1 MARFAYHAI
10 DPKGAERRGA
20 IEAASEA
27 VARDKLTAREWF
39 VVTISADAVTSA
51 RRAATS
57 TSGIAWFAT
66 KLSAKQLALFTRQLS
81 SLMVVSPLEET
92 LRTIARQTEKP
103 KAQGILSNVH
113 AGITEG
119 LPLAEAMRREE
130 PSFPPIYRAMIAAGE
145 NSGSL
150 PQIADRLA
158 DMLEKQAMVR
168 GKIIAALAYP
178 IVLSLVAIAVVTGLM
193 ISVVPRVVEQFDNA
207 ARQLPMLT
215 RVVIGISQFVSA
227 WWWALLL
234 LMALGVL
241 GFVRALRQPAF
252 KLRFD
257 GGLLR
262 IPFIGKLIRDVH
274 AASLARTLATMIE
287 ARLPLVDGLR
297 LATRTVSNAVQAQSL
312 AGISEKVRAGGSLST
327 ALREAGTFPP
337 LLVYLAASGEAAGQ
351 LGTMLE
357 RAADYLEREFEA
369 FTAAMMALLEP
380 AIIVLMGTAVALIIL
395 AILLPILQLQNLT
408 GL

>member
-10 DPKGAERRGA
+10 DPKGDERCGA
-20 IEAASEA
+20 IEAPSEA
-27 VARDKLTAREWF
+27 VAREKLTKREF
-39 VVTISADAVTSA
+39 YVVSISADAATSA

-57 TSGIAWFAT
+57 TSGIAWFAA

-103 KAQGILSNVH
+103 KAQAILSNVH
-113 AGITEG
+113 AGVTEG

-150 PQIADRLA
+150 PAIADRLA
-158 DMLEKQAMVR
+158 DMLEKQAQVR

-178 IVLSLVAIAVVTGLM
+178 IVLSLVAIAVVVGLM
-193 ISVVPRVVEQFDNA
+193 VSVVPRVVEQFDNA

-215 RVVIGISQFVSA
+215 RVVIGISQFLST

-234 LMALGVL
+234 LLALGVL
-241 GFVRALRQPAF
+241 GFVRGLRQPAF

-257 GGLLR
+257 AALLR
-262 IPFIGKLIRDVH
+262 LPFVGKLIRDVH

-297 LATRTVSNAVQAQSL
+297 LSTRTVSNAVQAQSL

-351 LGTMLE
+351 LGPMLE

-369 FTAAMMALLEP
+369 FTAAAMALLEP
-380 AIIVLMGTAVALIIL
+380 AIIVVMGTAVALIIL

>member
-10 DPKGAERRGA
+10 DPKGDERRGA
-20 IEAASEA
+20 IEAPSEA
-27 VARDKLTAREWF
+27 VAREKLTKREF
-39 VVTISADAVTSA
+39 YVVSISADAATSA

-57 TSGIAWFAT
+57 TSGIAWFAA

-103 KAQGILSNVH
+103 KAQAILSNVH
-113 AGITEG
+113 AGVTEG

-150 PQIADRLA
+150 PAIADRLA
-158 DMLEKQAMVR
+158 DMLEKQAQVR

-178 IVLSLVAIAVVTGLM
+178 IVLSLVAIAVVVGLM
-193 ISVVPRVVEQFDNA
+193 VSVVPRVVEQFDNA

-215 RVVIGISQFVSA
+215 RVVIGISQFLST

-234 LMALGVL
+234 LLALGVL
-241 GFVRALRQPAF
+241 GFVRGLRQPAF

-257 GGLLR
+257 AALLR
-262 IPFIGKLIRDVH
+262 LPFVGKLIRDVH

-297 LATRTVSNAVQAQSL
+297 LSTRTVSNAVQAQSL

-351 LGTMLE
+351 LGPMLE

-369 FTAAMMALLEP
+369 FTAAAMALLEP
-380 AIIVLMGTAVALIIL
+380 AIIVVMGTAVALIIL

>member
-10 DPKGAERRGA
+10 DPLGIERRGA
-20 IEAASEA
+20 IEAPGETA
-27 VARDKLTAREWF
+27 AREKLMARQWF
-39 VVTISADAVTSA
+39 VVSLAPDAAASA
-51 RRAATS
+51 RRAAVS
-57 TSGIAWFAT
+57 TSGIALFAN
-66 KLSAKQLALFTRQLS
+66 KLSSKQLALFTRQLS

-92 LRTIARQTEKP
+92 LRTISRQTEKP
-103 KAQGILSNVH
+103 KAQAILINVH
-113 AGITEG
+113 AGVVEG

-130 PSFPPIYRAMIAAGE
+130 PSFPPIFRAMVAAGE

-150 PQIADRLA
+150 PSIADRLA
-158 DMLEKQAMVR
+158 DMLEKQAQVR

-178 IVLSLVAIAVVTGLM
+178 IVLSLVAIGVVTGLM

-207 ARQLPMLT
+207 SRQLPMLT
-215 RVVIGISQFVSA
+215 RVVIGISQFLSS
-227 WWWALLL
+227 WWWALLVL
-234 LMALGVL
+234 IALAVV
-241 GFVRALRQPAF
+241 GFIRSLRNSAF

-257 GGLLR
+257 SALLR

-274 AASLARTLATMIE
+274 AASLARTLSTMIE

-351 LGTMLE
+351 LGVMLE

-369 FTAAMMALLEP
+369 FTAAAMALLEP
-380 AIIVLMGTAVALIIL
+380 AIIVVMGTAVALIIL

>member
-10 DPKGAERRGA
+10 DTKGQQRRGA
-20 IEAASEA
+20 IEAPGEPE
-27 VARDKLTAREWF
+27 AREKLIARQWF
-39 VVTISADAVTSA
+39 VVSLAPDAAASA
-51 RRAATS
+51 RRAAVS
-57 TSGIAWFAT
+57 TSGIALFAN

-92 LRTIARQTEKP
+92 LRTISRQTEKP
-103 KAQGILSNVH
+103 KAQAILTNVH
-113 AGITEG
+113 AGVVEG

-130 PSFPPIYRAMIAAGE
+130 PSFPPIYRAMVAAGE

-150 PQIADRLA
+150 PAIADRLA
-158 DMLEKQAMVR
+158 DMLEKQAQVR

-178 IVLSLVAIAVVTGLM
+178 IVLSLVAIGVVTGLM

-207 ARQLPMLT
+207 SRQLPMLT
-215 RVVIGISQFVSA
+215 RVVIGISQFLSA
-227 WWWALLL
+227 WWWALL
-234 LMALGVL
+234 ALIAL
-241 GFVRALRQPAF
+241 SIAGFIKALRNPAF

-257 GGLLR
+257 SALLR

-297 LATRTVSNAVQAQSL
+297 LATRTVSNAVQAKSL

-327 ALREAGTFPP
+327 ALRDAGTFPP

-351 LGTMLE
+351 LGVMLE

-369 FTAAMMALLEP
+369 FTAAAMALLEP
-380 AIIVLMGTAVALIIL
+380 AIILVMGAAVAMIIL